1 MTSQTIPIGG
11 MTCINCQN
19 RIEKQLKNSP
29 GVESASVDYAAGNA
43 VVSYDPELITF
54 EEIKKGIENLGYK
67 VLEEGKVKN
76 SPAQIAGF
84 LALILILYMLVRHFG
99 VNGLSSAFPLAGAGM
114 GLGMIFVIGLLTSVH
129 CAAMCGGI
137 NLSQSLGVKTAMPL
151 LPGLLYNGGRVI
163 SYTAVGTLAG
173 ALGQVVT
180 VGGRFR
186 GVVQLVAGV
195 FMVIMG
201 LNMLGLFPFLRKLK
215 LHLPK
220 FFGDK
225 IDSEKAA
232 GKSPFIVGLL
242 NGLMPCGPLQ
252 AMQLY
257 ALSSG
262 SPLKGGLSMLV
273 FSLGTV
279 PLLFGIGALTSLL
292 GRKYTAP
299 VLKAGAVL
307 VIVLGLAMFTNG
319 WSLAALP
326 ALGPLP
332 VLASSPAGGS
342 SSSATGNKFEP
353 VIVDGFQIV
362 NSTLRSGSYPPI
374 IVQQGIPVKWTIN
387 AGQGSINGCN
397 NQMYIKE
404 YGITWRFNT
413 GENIIEFMPEKAGR
427 FSYSCWMGMIRSSI
441 TVVEAGASVGDS
453 GIPGVTAQSAAPIP
467 AGVNIP
473 AEAFAIAEIKEEGW
487 QQVSIKLTDDG
498 FEPSVLV
505 VQLGLPVLW
514 IIDNDSLDPGNSS
527 LLFPAFRSRIDTNQG
542 ENALQFVAEGDFEFS
557 TGDNIFYGYVKTVD
571 DIARIDTKAIKQ
583 ELAEFET
590 LIYPEY
596 FFNEMD

>member
-1 MTSQTIPIGG
+1 M
-11 MTCINCQN
+11 
-19 RIEKQLKNSP
+19 
-29 GVESASVDYAAGNA
+29 
-43 VVSYDPELITF
+43 VSYDPEIITF
-54 EEIKKGIENLGYK
+54 EEIRAGIEKLGYK
-67 VLEEGKVKN
+67 VLEEGKAAN
-76 SPAQIAGF
+76 SFTRIAGF
-84 LALILILYMLVRHFG
+84 LALILILYMLIQHLG
-99 VNGLSSAFPLAGAGM
+99 LSNLSSAFPLAGAGM

-137 NLSQSLGVKTAMPL
+137 SLSQSLGVKTSMPL

-163 SYTAVGTLAG
+163 SYTAVGFLAG

-186 GVVQLVAGV
+186 GAVQLAAGV

-220 FFGDK
+220 FFGEK

-232 GKSPFIVGLL
+232 GKSPFIIGLL

-262 SPLKGGLSMLV
+262 SPLRGGLSMLV

-279 PLLFGIGALTSLL
+279 PLMFGIGALSSLL
-292 GRKYTAP
+292 GKKYAAP

-307 VIVLGLAMFTNG
+307 VTVLGLAMFSNG
-319 WSLAALP
+319 WTLAALP
-326 ALGPLP
+326 GLSALPALAAMPAAGSSGS
-332 VLASSPAGGS
+332 VKSGNASS
-342 SSSATGNKFEP
+342 TFEP

-362 NSTLRSGSYPPI
+362 NSTLQPGYYPPI
-374 IVQQGIPVKWTIN
+374 TVQQGIPVKWTIT
-387 AGQGSINGCN
+387 AGPGSISGCN
-397 NQMYIKE
+397 DQMFIKE
-404 YGITWRFNT
+404 YGITWDFKN
-413 GENIIEFMPEKAGR
+413 GENVIEFMPEKAGR
-427 FSYSCWMGMIRSSI
+427 FSYSCWMGMIRSTI
-441 TVVEAGASVGDS
+441 TVVEAGVSTGASDAAV
-453 GIPGVTAQSAAPIP
+453 VTAQPAAPVP
-467 AGVNIP
+467 AGVVIP
-473 AEAFAIAEIKEEGW
+473 AETFALAEITEEGW
-487 QQVSIKLTDDG
+487 QQVRIKLTDDG

-505 VQLGLPVLW
+505 VQLGLPVFW
-514 IIDNDSLDPGNSS
+514 IIDNDSLDPGNGS
-527 LLFPAFRSRIDTNQG
+527 LLFPAFRARFDARQG
-542 ENALQFVAEGDFEFS
+542 ENAVQFMPEGDFEFS

-571 DIARIDTKAIKQ
+571 DITRIDTKAIKQ
-583 ELAEFET
+583 ELADFET

-596 FFNEMD
+596 FFEEDD

>member
-1 MTSQTIPIGG
+1 
-11 MTCINCQN
+11 MTCVNCQS
-19 RIEKQLKNSP
+19 RIEKQLKNNP
-29 GVESASVDYAAGNA
+29 GVESASASFAAGNA
-43 VVSYDPELITF
+43 TVIYDPEIIAFDT
-54 EEIKKGIENLGYK
+54 IKEGIEKLGYK
-67 VLEEGKVKN
+67 VLEEGKAAN

-84 LALILILYMLVRHFG
+84 LALILILYMLIRHLG
-99 VNGLSSAFPLAGAGM
+99 VDSLSSAFPLAGAGM

-137 NLSQSLGVKTAMPL
+137 NLSQSLGVRTAMPL
-151 LPGLLYNGGRVI
+151 LPGLLYNAGRVI
-163 SYTAVGTLAG
+163 SYTAVGTIAG

-180 VGGRFR
+180 VGGHFR
-186 GVVQLVAGV
+186 GVVQLAAGV

-232 GKSPFIVGLL
+232 GRSPFIVGLL

-262 SPLKGGLSMLV
+262 SPLRGGLSMLV

-279 PLLFGIGALTSLL
+279 PLMFGIGALSSLL

-307 VIVLGLAMFTNG
+307 VTVLGLAMFTNG
-319 WSLAALP
+319 WTLAALP
-326 ALGPLP
+326 VA
-332 VLASSPAGGS
+332 GS
-342 SSSATGNKFEP
+342 SIGVKSSSTAGSNSFEP
-353 VIVDGFQIV
+353 TIVDGFQIV
-362 NSTLRSGSYPPI
+362 NSTLRSGAYPPI
-374 IVQQGIPVKWTIN
+374 TVQQGIPVRWTIN
-387 AGQGSINGCN
+387 APQGSITGCN
-397 NQMYIKE
+397 NQMYIRE
-404 YGITWRFNT
+404 YDINWRFKS
-413 GENIIEFMPEKAGR
+413 GENVIEFVPKKAGR

-441 TVVEAGASVGDS
+441 TVVEAGASAGAAD
-453 GIPGVTAQSAAPIP
+453 IPGTTAQPAAPVP
-467 AGVNIP
+467 AGVNIS
-473 AEAFAIAEIKEEGW
+473 AERIAVAEIQEEGW
-487 QQVSIKLTDDG
+487 QKVGIKLTDEG

-505 VQLGLPVLW
+505 VQIGLPVLW
-514 IIDNDSLDPGNSS
+514 IIDNDSLDPGNGS
-527 LLFPAFRSRIDTNQG
+527 LLFPAFRARLEASQG
-542 ENALQFVAEGDFEFS
+542 ENGIQFVPEGDFEFS
-557 TGDNIFYGYVKTVD
+557 TGDNIFYGFVKAVD
-571 DIARIDTKAIKQ
+571 DINRIDNEGIKQ

-590 LIYPEY
+590 LIYPDGY
-596 FFNEMD
+596 FEEAD